1 MRSMLLLLLMTML
14 TCPISALAA
23 SYEEASD
30 LLMERRYAQKLQ
42 ASGRYDEALKQAQR
56 VLATS
61 RKLFGTDHRE
71 ISMSLDTIAS
81 ILRKMGRFGESEQYF
96 MQALQISRKLQ
107 REQPHDYAA
116 ALQNLAGLYRETG
129 RYRESE
135 QLYQEAIATLKQIEP
150 KDDEALLSISGNLAM
165 LYQDQGRYAEAEPI
179 LKAEYQWALKQ
190 AQPDSLAIRMNLSM
204 DNKRL
209 FLAERMSNLAG
220 LYLKMRRAGEAMEL
234 TAAALEVKLQTLTP
248 DDPRVM
254 REMNNLG
261 MIYRDNGREKEAEP
275 LLRQA
280 VESARKV
287 YGNQHPELAIYLDNL
302 ALLYQRRESYQQAE
316 QLQREAVFISQ
327 QALGSTH
334 PNTLMQR
341 NNLAVNY
348 LLQDRYADAELQLRA
363 LLADSRSGSAGSHHP
378 EVATR
383 MTNLADAL
391 RLQGKHLEAHRLQ
404 GEALRISER
413 KRDDLFLLLTEQQK
427 LSYLRDEMAFVRQYL
442 AHTRQVLAQDPGAA
456 SAALDTWLRWKGIVM
471 ESQGRYLDA
480 LYRTDDPALKRQFDE
495 LIAVRRELAGLQLIQ
510 PNPGS
515 AQSHAARIELLE
527 YRKEHLEADLTK
539 RSAVYAKAGSSQRF
553 TSTELRRLLPKGA
566 AYIDFALVE
575 DWQYQPLELRGLR
588 YLAFIVSNQPGAAA
602 QLLDLGPANSINQA
616 TTDYRRQIAAQAG
629 AGKADP
635 ARLAAV
641 AVELH
646 SKLVAPLLPYL
657 QGVSS
662 LIISPD
668 AGLHLLPFEILRGKG
683 QPYLLEQYAIS
694 YVGSGRDMARF
705 GSFVASSGK
714 ALLFADPDYDLT
726 LPAGEAGRN
735 QDTLLAQLTSLQFN
749 RLPDT
754 KVETDAIAG
763 LLRQGTPFKVQNL
776 VGRQALESTLL
787 AQSQPRILHLA
798 THGFFLQDEL
808 PGGSETRGLK
818 AVQLVKP
825 ASGAAQTKLT
835 NPMLR
840 SGIALA
846 GVNRSLAQGQDN
858 GLVTAEK
865 ILGMRLLGTDLVTL
879 SACETGVGDIK
890 AGEGVF
896 GLKRAFILAGAKTVV
911 LSLWS
916 VPSRETTEL
925 MTEFY
930 RLMAA
935 GTPKAAALRQA
946 QRTMLKKYPHP
957 FYWGAFQLV
966 GSPD

>member
-1 MRSMLLLLLMTML
+1 MRSMLLLLIVAML
-14 TCPISALAA
+14 AGPVYTLAA
-23 SYEEASD
+23 SYEEISD
-30 LLMERRYAQKLQ
+30 LAVERRYARKLQ

-56 VLATS
+56 VLLTS
-61 RKLFGTDHRE
+61 KKLFGTDHRE
-71 ISMSLDTIAS
+71 IAMSMDTVAS
-81 ILRKMGRFGESEQYF
+81 VLRKMGRFSESEQYF
-96 MQALQISRKLQ
+96 MQALQISRRLQ

-135 QLYQEAIATLKQIEP
+135 QLYQEAIAILKQMEP
-150 KDDEALLSISGNLAM
+150 KDDEAVLSISGNLAM

-190 AQPDSLAIRMNLSM
+190 AEPDSLAKRMNLSM

-220 LYLKMRRAGEAMEL
+220 LYLKMRRVGEAMEL
-234 TAAALEVKLQTLTP
+234 TAAALEIKLQTLKS

-261 MIYRDNGREKEAEP
+261 MIYRDNGREQEAEP

-280 VESARKV
+280 VESSRKV

-302 ALLYQRRESYQQAE
+302 ALLYQRREDYNKAA
-316 QLQREAVFISQ
+316 QLQREAVAISQ

-348 LLQDRYADAELQLRA
+348 LLQDRYADAELLLRSI
-363 LLADSRSGSAGSHHP
+363 LTDSTAAPAGAHHP

-383 MTNLADAL
+383 MTNLADTL

-404 GEALRISER
+404 TEALRIKER
-413 KRDDLFLLLTEQQK
+413 KRDDLFQLLTEQQK
-427 LSYLRDEMAFVRQYL
+427 LTYLRDEMALVRQYL

-456 SAALDTWLRWKGIVM
+456 ATALDTWLRWKGIVM

-480 LYRTDDPALKRQFDE
+480 LYRTDDPALKQQFEE
-495 LIAVRRELAGLQLIQ
+495 LVAVRRQLAGLQLVQ
-510 PNPGS
+510 PNPRS
-515 AQSHAARIELLE
+515 AQSHAAGIELLA
-527 YRKEHLEADLTK
+527 YRKEQMETDLTK
-539 RSAVYAKAGSSQRF
+539 RSAVYAKAGASQRF
-553 TSTELRRLLPKGA
+553 TSNELRRLLPKGA

-575 DWQYQPLELRGLR
+575 DWQYQPLELRGLH
-588 YLAFIVSNQPGAAA
+588 YLAFIVSNQPGATV
-602 QLLDLGPANSINQA
+602 QMLDLGPSGSIHQA
-616 TTDYRRQIAAQAG
+616 ITDYRRQIAAQAG
-629 AGKADP
+629 GSKADTP
-635 ARLAAV
+635 QLAAV
-641 AVELH
+641 AAELH
-646 SKLVAPLLPYL
+646 ARIVAPLLPYL

-668 AGLHLLPFEILRGKG
+668 AGLHLLPFEVLRAKGK
-683 QPYLLEQYAIS
+683 PYLLEQYAIS
-694 YVGSGRDMARF
+694 YVGSGRDMVRF
-705 GSFVASSGK
+705 GTSVASSGK
-714 ALLFADPDYDLT
+714 ALLFADPDYDLPLHSAET
-726 LPAGEAGRN
+726 GRPRAE
-735 QDTLLAQLTSLQFN
+735 LLAQLASLQFS

-763 LLRQGTPFKVQNL
+763 LLRQGTQIKVQNL
-776 VGRQALESTLL
+776 AGRQALESTLL

-798 THGFFLQDEL
+798 THGFFLQDEAS
-808 PGGSETRGLK
+808 GGSETRGLK
-818 AVQLVKP
+818 AVQLIKP
-825 ASGAAQTKLT
+825 ASGAVHTQLT

-846 GVNRSLAQGQDN
+846 GVNRSLPQGQDD

-896 GLKRAFILAGAKTVV
+896 GLKRAFILAGARTVV

-930 RLMAA
+930 RLMAS

>member
-1 MRSMLLLLLMTML
+1 MQSMFLLLIITML
-14 TCPISALAA
+14 TCPACALAA
-23 SYEEASD
+23 SYEEISD
-30 LLMERRYAQKLQ
+30 LAVERRYAQKLQ

-56 VLATS
+56 VLVTS
-61 RKLFGTDHRE
+61 KKLFGTDHRE
-71 ISMSLDTIAS
+71 IAMSMDTVAS
-81 ILRKMGRFGESEQYF
+81 ILRKMGRFSESEQYF
-96 MQALQISRKLQ
+96 KQALQISRKLQ
-107 REQPHDYAA
+107 QEQPHDYAA

-135 QLYQEAIATLKQIEP
+135 QLYQEAIAILKQMEP
-150 KDDEALLSISGNLAM
+150 KDDEAVLSISGNLAM

-190 AQPDSLAIRMNLSM
+190 AEPDKMAVMMHLSM
-204 DNKRL
+204 DAKRL
-209 FLAERMSNLAG
+209 YLAERMSSLAG
-220 LYLKMRRAGEAMEL
+220 LYLKMRRVGEAMEL
-234 TAAALEVKLQTLTP
+234 TAAALEIKLQTLKP

-261 MIYRDNGREKEAEP
+261 MIYRGNGREKEAEP

-280 VESARKV
+280 VESSRKV

-302 ALLYQRRESYQQAE
+302 ALLYQRREDYNKAA
-316 QLQREAVFISQ
+316 QLQREAVAISQ

-348 LLQDRYADAELQLRA
+348 LLQDRYADAELLLRSI
-363 LLADSRSGSAGSHHP
+363 LADSTSGPAGTHHP

-427 LSYLRDEMAFVRQYL
+427 LAYLRDEMAFVRQYL
-442 AHTRQVLAQDPGAA
+442 AHTRQVLAQNPGAA
-456 SAALDTWLRWKGIVM
+456 VTALDTWLRWKGIVM

-480 LYRTDDPALKRQFDE
+480 LYRTDDPALKRQFEE
-495 LIAVRRELAGLQLIQ
+495 LVAVRRQLAGLQLVQ
-510 PNPGS
+510 PNPRS
-515 AQSHAARIELLE
+515 AQSHAAKIELLA
-527 YRKEHLEADLTK
+527 YRKEQLETDLTK
-539 RSAVYAKAGSSQRF
+539 RSAVYAKAGASQRF
-553 TSTELRRLLPKGA
+553 TSNELRKLLPKGA

-588 YLAFIVSNQPGAAA
+588 YLAFIVSNQPGATV
-602 QLLDLGPANSINQA
+602 QMLDLGPSSSINQA
-616 TTDYRRQIAAQAG
+616 ITDYRRQIAAQAG
-629 AGKADP
+629 GGKADTP
-635 ARLAAV
+635 RLAAV
-641 AVELH
+641 AADLH
-646 SKLVAPLLPYL
+646 TKIVAPLFPYL

-668 AGLHLLPFEILRGKG
+668 AGLHLLPFEVLRAKGK
-683 QPYLLEQYAIS
+683 PYLLEQYAIS

-705 GSFVASSGK
+705 STSVASSGK
-714 ALLFADPDYDLT
+714 AFLFADPDYDLPLHT
-726 LPAGEAGRN
+726 GEARPQGE
-735 QDTLLAQLTSLQFN
+735 LLAQLTSLQFS

-798 THGFFLQDEL
+798 THGFFLQDEAS
-808 PGGSETRGLK
+808 GGSETRGLK
-818 AVQLVKP
+818 AVQLIKP
-825 ASGAAQTKLT
+825 AIDAAHTKLT

-846 GVNRSLAQGQDN
+846 GVNRSLVQGQDD

-896 GLKRAFILAGAKTVV
+896 GLKRAFILAGARTVV

-930 RLMAA
+930 RLMAT

>member
-1 MRSMLLLLLMTML
+1 MRFMLLLLLVTML
-14 TCPISALAA
+14 AHPISALAA

-42 ASGRYDEALKQAQR
+42 ASGRYDEALKQAQQ

-61 RKLFGTDHRE
+61 RKLFGTEHRDTA
-71 ISMSLDTIAS
+71 MSLDTVAS

-96 MQALQISRKLQ
+96 VQALQISRKLQ

-135 QLYQEAIATLKQIEP
+135 QLYQEAIATLKQMEP
-150 KDDEALLSISGNLAM
+150 QDDEAVLSISGNLAM

-179 LKAEYQWALKQ
+179 LKVEYEWALKQ

-204 DNKRL
+204 DGKRL
-209 FLAERMSNLAG
+209 YLADRMSALAG
-220 LYLKMRRAGEAMEL
+220 LYLKMRRVQEAMEL
-234 TAAALEVKLQTLTP
+234 TAAALEIKRQLLKDT
-248 DDPRVM
+248 DPRMM

-280 VESARKV
+280 VAAARQV

-316 QLQREAVFISQ
+316 SLQREAVFISQ

-334 PNTLMQR
+334 PNTLLQR

-348 LLQDRYADAELQLRA
+348 LLQDRYADAEQLLRA
-363 LLADSRSGSAGSHHP
+363 ILSDSRSGPAGANHP

-383 MTNLADAL
+383 MINLADSL
-391 RLQGKHLEAHRLQ
+391 RLQGKHQEAHRLQ
-404 GEALRISER
+404 GEALRIKER

-427 LSYLRDEMAFVRQYL
+427 LTYLRDEMALVRQYL
-442 AHTRQVLAQDPGAA
+442 AHTRQVLAQEPGAA
-456 SAALDTWLRWKGIVM
+456 RAALDVWLRWKGIVM

-480 LYRTDDPALKRQFDE
+480 LYRTDDPALKRQFEE
-495 LIAVRRELAGLQLIQ
+495 LITVRRELAGLQLVQ
-510 PNPGS
+510 PNHRS
-515 AQSHAARIELLE
+515 AQSHASRIELLE
-527 YRKEHLEADLTK
+527 YRKEQLEAALTK
-539 RSAVYAKAGSSQRF
+539 GSAVYAKAGSSQRF

-575 DWQYQPLELRGLR
+575 DWHYQPLEVRGLR
-588 YLAFIVSNQPGAAA
+588 YLAFVVSNQSDAKV
-602 QLLDLGPANSINQA
+602 QMLDLGPASSINQA
-616 TTDYRRQIAAQAG
+616 ITDYRHQIAAQAG
-629 AGKADP
+629 VGKTTPVQLAGVAAD
-635 ARLAAV
+635 LY
-641 AVELH
+641 
-646 SKLVAPLLPYL
+646 SKLIAPLLPSL

-668 AGLHLLPFEILRGKG
+668 AGLHLLPFEVLRGKD

-694 YVGSGRDMARF
+694 YAGSGRDMARF
-705 GSFVASSGK
+705 SSSVVSSGK
-714 ALLFADPDYDLT
+714 ALLFADPDYDLILHT
-726 LPAGEAGRN
+726 AEAGRP
-735 QDTLLAQLTSLQFN
+735 QAELLAQLTSLQFN

-763 LLRQGTPFKVQNL
+763 LLSQGTPLKVQNL

-798 THGFFLQDEL
+798 THGFFLQEEVT
-808 PGGSETRGLK
+808 GGSETRGLK

-825 ASGAAQTKLT
+825 ATGVAQTKLT

-846 GVNRSLAQGQDN
+846 GVNRSLAQGQDD

-896 GLKRAFILAGAKTVV
+896 GLKRAFILAGARTVV

-930 RLMAA
+930 RLMAT
-935 GTPKAAALRQA
+935 GSPKSAALRQA
-946 QRTMLKKYPHP
+946 QRTLLKKYPHP

>member
-1 MRSMLLLLLMTML
+1 MRSMLLLLLVTML
-14 TCPISALAA
+14 TCPISAPAA

-61 RKLFGTDHRE
+61 RKLFGSDHRD
-71 ISMSLDTIAS
+71 IAMSLDTVAS

-96 MQALQISRKLQ
+96 MQALQIIRTHRQ
-107 REQPHDYAA
+107 QQPHDYAA

-135 QLYQEAIATLKQIEP
+135 QLYQDAIATLKQMEP
-150 KDDEALLSISGNLAM
+150 KDDEAVLSISGNLAM
-165 LYQDQGRYAEAEPI
+165 LYQDQARYAEAEPI
-179 LKAEYQWALKQ
+179 LKAEYEWALKQ
-190 AQPDSLAIRMNLSM
+190 AEPDKMAVLMHLSM
-204 DNKRL
+204 DTKRL
-209 FLAERMSNLAG
+209 YLADRMSALAG
-220 LYLKMRRAGEAMEL
+220 LYLKMRRIQDAMEL
-234 TAAALEVKLQTLTP
+234 TAAALEIKRQLLK
-248 DDPRVM
+248 DNDPRMM

-280 VESARKV
+280 VAAARQV

-302 ALLYQRRESYQQAE
+302 ALLYQRREHYQQAE

-327 QALGSTH
+327 QTLGSTH

-341 NNLAVNY
+341 NSLAVNF
-348 LLQDRYADAELQLRA
+348 LLQNRYADAEQLLRA
-363 LLADSRSGSAGSHHP
+363 ILSDSRTGPAGANHP

-383 MTNLADAL
+383 MINLADSL
-391 RLQGKHLEAHRLQ
+391 RLQGKHQEAHRLQ
-404 GEALRISER
+404 GEALRIKER

-427 LSYLRDEMAFVRQYL
+427 LTYLRDEMALVRQYL
-442 AHTRQVLAQDPGAA
+442 AHTRQVLAQDPDAA
-456 SAALDTWLRWKGIVM
+456 RAALDVWLRWKGIVM

-480 LYRTDDPALKRQFDE
+480 LYKSDDPTLKRQFDE
-495 LIAVRRELAGLQLIQ
+495 LIGVRRELAGLQLVQ
-510 PNPGS
+510 PNPSS
-515 AQSHAARIELLE
+515 AGSHAAKIELLE
-527 YRKEHLEADLTK
+527 YRKEQLEAGLTK
-539 RSAVYAKAGSSQRF
+539 GSAVYAKAGSSQRF
-553 TSTELRRLLPKGA
+553 TSSELRRLLPKGA

-575 DWQYQPLELRGLR
+575 DWHYQPFEVRGLR
-588 YLAFIVSNQPGAAA
+588 YLAFIVSNQPGATV
-602 QLLDLGPANSINQA
+602 QLLDLGPSNGINQA
-616 TTDYRRQIAAQAG
+616 ITDYRRQIAAQASG
-629 AGKADP
+629 SKANPVQLAGVAAD
-635 ARLAAV
+635 
-641 AVELH
+641 LH
-646 SKLVAPLLPYL
+646 SKLIAPLLPSL
-657 QGVSS
+657 QAVSS

-668 AGLHLLPFEILRGKG
+668 AGLHLLPFEILRGQG

-694 YVGSGRDMARF
+694 YVGSGRDMVRF
-705 GSFVASSGK
+705 ATSKTNSGK
-714 ALLFADPDYDLT
+714 ALLFADPDYDLI
-726 LPAGEAGRN
+726 LHAGKSHSQGE
-735 QDTLLAQLTSLQFN
+735 LLTQFSSLQFN

-754 KVETDAIAG
+754 KVETDTIAG
-763 LLRQGTPFKVQNL
+763 LLRQGMQLTVQNL
-776 VGRQALESTLL
+776 TGRQAVESTLL
-787 AQSQPRILHLA
+787 TQSQPRMLHLA
-798 THGFFLQDEL
+798 THGFFLQDDVT
-808 PGGSETRGLK
+808 GGSETRGLK
-818 AVQLVKP
+818 AVQLIKP
-825 ASGAAQTKLT
+825 ATAAAQTRLT

-846 GVNRSLAQGQDN
+846 GVNRSLAQGQDD

-896 GLKRAFILAGAKTVV
+896 GLKRAFILAGARTVV

-930 RLMAA
+930 RLMAT
-935 GTPKAAALRQA
+935 GSPKAAALRQA
-946 QRTMLKKYPHP
+946 QQTMLKKYPHP

>member
-1 MRSMLLLLLMTML
+1 MRSMLLLLLVTML
-14 TCPISALAA
+14 AHPISPLAA
-23 SYEEASD
+23 SYEDASD

-61 RKLFGTDHRE
+61 RKLFGVDHRE
-71 ISMSLDTIAS
+71 IAMSLDTVAS

-135 QLYQEAIATLKQIEP
+135 QLYQEAIATLKQMEP

-179 LKAEYQWALKQ
+179 LKAEYEWALKQ

-204 DNKRL
+204 DGKRL
-209 FLAERMSNLAG
+209 YLADRMSGLAG
-220 LYLKMRRAGEAMEL
+220 LYLKMRRVQEAIEL
-234 TAAALEVKLQTLTP
+234 TAAALEIKRKLLKDT
-248 DDPRVM
+248 DPRMM

-280 VESARKV
+280 VATARKV

-391 RLQGKHLEAHRLQ
+391 RLQGKHLEAHQLQ
-404 GEALRISER
+404 GEALRIKER

-427 LSYLRDEMAFVRQYL
+427 LAYLQDEMALVRQYL
-442 AHTRQVLAQDPGAA
+442 AHTRQVLAQDPDAA
-456 SAALDTWLRWKGIVM
+456 RAALDVWLRWKGIVM

-480 LYRTDDPALKRQFDE
+480 LYRTDDPALKRQFEE
-495 LIAVRRELAGLQLIQ
+495 LISVRRELAGLQLVQ
-510 PNPGS
+510 PNHRS
-515 AQSHAARIELLE
+515 VQSHAAKIELLE
-527 YRKEHLEADLTK
+527 YRKEQLETALTK
-539 RSAVYAKAGSSQRF
+539 GSAVYAKAGSSQRF
-553 TSTELRRLLPKGA
+553 TSSELRRLLPKDA

-575 DWQYQPLELRGLR
+575 DWHYQPFEVRGLR
-588 YLAFIVSNQPGAAA
+588 YLAIIVSNQPGTAV
-602 QLLDLGPANSINQA
+602 QLLDLGPSDRINQA
-616 TTDYRRQIAAQAG
+616 ITEYRHQIAAQAG
-629 AGKADP
+629 GSKTNPVQLAGVAAD
-635 ARLAAV
+635 LY
-641 AVELH
+641 
-646 SKLVAPLLPYL
+646 SKLIAPLLPSL

-683 QPYLLEQYAIS
+683 QPYLLDQYAIS
-694 YVGSGRDMARF
+694 YVGSGRDMVRF
-705 GSFVASSGK
+705 ATSTTNSGK
-714 ALLFADPDYDLT
+714 ALLFADPDYDLI
-726 LPAGEAGRN
+726 LHAGTRHSQGE
-735 QDTLLAQLTSLQFN
+735 LLTQFSSLQFN
-749 RLPDT
+749 SLPDT
-754 KVETDAIAG
+754 KVETDTIAK
-763 LLRQGTPFKVQNL
+763 LLRQGMQLTVQNL
-776 VGRQALESTLL
+776 TGRQAVESTLF
-787 AQSQPRILHLA
+787 AQSQPRLLHLA
-798 THGFFLQDEL
+798 THGFFLQDDVT
-808 PGGSETRGLK
+808 GGSETRGLK
-818 AVQLVKP
+818 AVQRLNP
-825 ASGAAQTKLT
+825 AAAQKKLT

-846 GVNRSLAQGQDN
+846 GVNRSLAQGRDD

-865 ILGMRLLGTDLVTL
+865 ILGIRLLGTDLVTL
-879 SACETGVGDIK
+879 SACETGFGDVK

-896 GLKRAFILAGAKTVV
+896 GLKRAFILAGARTVV

-930 RLMAA
+930 RLIAA
-935 GTPKAAALRQA
+935 GSTKAAALRQA